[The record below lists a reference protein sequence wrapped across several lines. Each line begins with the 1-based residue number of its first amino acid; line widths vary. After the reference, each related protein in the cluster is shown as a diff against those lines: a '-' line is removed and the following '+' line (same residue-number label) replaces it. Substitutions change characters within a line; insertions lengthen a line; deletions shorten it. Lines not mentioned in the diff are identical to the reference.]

1 MADFTVRQ
9 GDNFTILDTLADA
22 AGAPV
27 DIQNATVKLTLIPA
41 GGGAPL
47 LDAVAATNAQNG
59 NGSSTGRK
67 GRCRTAAASP
77 VAVAAGFYLGSWIV
91 TYAGGAVQTFPNG
104 GYILFEVTA
113 DAPVSS
119 GVRFAESTA
128 LEARLGI
135 TFTADEH
142 IRANRLLADASDEIR
157 SEFGTISLVTDDV
170 FTRPG
175 TTDERIEL
183 PEVPV
188 VAVTSVLLDGAPITD
203 WYQVGNAIVRGR
215 NLTIIDGVG
224 SGYGWLRSF
233 GSEAQTLTITYTH
246 GYADVPA
253 TGQEHHG
260 RDGRPCV
267 GQPCIGDSGERRLDR
282 NDFRAVRRPA
292 ARAAADRLRA
302 PHATQAL
309 RQRRGQR
316 LDGLTDERSGGT
328 SQDEAALH
336 HPPRRER
343 RHHERPRQRE
353 QAGLAAARDQRA
365 VHVVDGQRQRAR
377 RRRRDRLRRRAPT
390 DDRHARHRRHRGRP
404 HRRDHRPRRR
414 RHRDAAQH
422 PRRPPRPDHL
432 ELVLVEIS

>member
-41 GGGAPL
+41 GGGTPL
-47 LDAVAATNAQNG
+47 LNAAAATNAQNG
-59 NGSSTGRK
+59 NGLDGSK
-67 GRCRTAAASP
+67 GKVSYSGSIAG
-77 VAVAAGFYLGSWIV
+77 AVAAGFYLGSWIV

-119 GVRFAESTA
+119 GGRFAESTD
-128 LEARLGI
+128 LEDRLGI
-135 TFTADEH
+135 TFTAEEH

-157 SEFGTISLVTDDV
+157 SEFGTISLVTGDV

-215 NLTIIDGVG
+215 TLTIIDGG
-224 SGYGWLRSF
+224 YGYGWLRSF

-246 GYADVPA
+246 GYADRPG

-267 GQPCIGDSGERRLDR
+267 GQPCIGDSGERRLNR

-316 LDGLTDERSGGT
+316 LDGLNR
-328 SQDEAALH
+328 
-336 HPPRRER
+336 
-343 RHHERPRQRE
+343 
-353 QAGLAAARDQRA
+353 
-365 VHVVDGQRQRAR
+365 
-377 RRRRDRLRRRAPT
+377 
-390 DDRHARHRRHRGRP
+390 
-404 HRRDHRPRRR
+404 
-414 RHRDAAQH
+414 
-422 PRRPPRPDHL
+422 
-432 ELVLVEIS
+432 